1 MSGNIQDTDVTKIR
15 SCVTDL
21 INDLDHCVQNGEDIK
36 DNEYIYEKKYKYLLE
51 TSKNLYNMIID
62 QYRLSKFDKPIFMKN
77 LDMMLSAIE
86 HIQCAKISQ
95 HDASKNIGESLASQ
109 FIPQLKK

>member
-1 MSGNIQDTDVTKIR
+1 MSGNIKDTDVTKIR

-21 INDLDHCVQNGEDIK
+21 INDLEKTIENGEDIR
-36 DNEYIYEKKYKYLLE
+36 DNEYLYEKKYKYLLD
-51 TSKNLYNMIID
+51 TSKNLYNMILD
-62 QYRLSKFDKPIFMKN
+62 QYRLSKFNKQDFMRN

-86 HIQCAKISQ
+86 NIQNARISQ
-95 HDASKNIGESLASQ
+95 YDASKNVGESLASQ